1 MTQPARTRAEVDEIR
16 RQNMPLFNEQPL
28 KLGLFGINCS
38 GGLTMTEAPTT
49 YEVTWEHTTA
59 IAQRADRMGFEALVP
74 IARWKG
80 FGGSTDF
87 NGTSFETYAWA
98 AGLAAETENITIV
111 STSHLPTT
119 HPIVAAKAS
128 ATIDHISHGRFA
140 LNLVMGWFT
149 PEMEMFGVSQRG
161 HTDRY
166 QYGEE
171 WVQIVRRLW
180 TENEPF
186 DFEGEYL
193 RVKDAVSFP
202 KPIQKPHP
210 VLINAGNSPAG
221 LDFSARNVDIN
232 FAAVDSVEKARE
244 YATRAR
250 ELAFKEYQRE
260 LSVMMSAFIICRDT
274 EKEAQQ
280 VKQQI
285 LDHGDYVGARNLA
298 EVLGV
303 QSSSFNDQVHSGL
316 DPFVLSFGAFPIIG
330 NPEQVAD
337 KLIQLSN
344 AGMDGVVMAFLDY
357 NEELAYFDE
366 KVMPLLRQAGVRK

>member
-1 MTQPARTRAEVDEIR
+1 
-16 RQNMPLFNEQPL
+16 MPLFDDQPL

-49 YEVTWEHTTA
+49 YEVTWEHTTE
-59 IAQRADRMGFEALVP
+59 IAQQADRMGFEALVP

-80 FGGSTDF
+80 FGGSTNF

-98 AGLAAETENITIV
+98 AGLAASTENITIV

-119 HPIVAAKAS
+119 HPIVAAKAA
-128 ATIDHISHGRFA
+128 ATIDHISRGRFA

-166 QYGEE
+166 QYGQE
-171 WVQIVRRLW
+171 WLEIVRRLW
-180 TENEPF
+180 TEDDPF

-193 RVKDAVSFP
+193 RVKDAVSLP
-202 KPIQKPHP
+202 KPLQKPHP

-221 LDFSARNVDIN
+221 LDFSARNVDVN
-232 FAAVDSVEKARE
+232 FAAVDTVEKARD
-244 YATRAR
+244 YTKRAR
-250 ELAFKEYQRE
+250 ELAFTEYKRE
-260 LSVMMSAFIICRDT
+260 MSVMMSAFVICRDT
-274 EKEAQQ
+274 EEEAMR
-280 VKQQI
+280 VRQQI
-285 LDHGDYVGARNLA
+285 LDLGDYVGARNLA
-298 EVLGV
+298 SVLGV

-316 DPFVLSFGAFPIIG
+316 DSFVLSFGAYPIIG
-330 NPEQVAD
+330 TPEQVAD
-337 KLIQLSN
+337 QLIQLSK
-344 AGMDGVVMAFLDY
+344 AGMDGVIMAFLDY
-357 NEELAYFDE
+357 NEELKEFDK